1 MKSLLICGTV
11 IANKT
16 QAKNLVN
23 RVSKFF
29 DGSVES
35 SVAISYIEEKIVNA
49 GFLTWEEV
57 ELAEIA

>member
-11 IANKT
+11 IVNKT

-23 RVSKFF
+23 RVSKLF
-29 DGSVES
+29 DGSFES
-35 SVAISYIEEKIVNA
+35 SVAISDIEERLVKA